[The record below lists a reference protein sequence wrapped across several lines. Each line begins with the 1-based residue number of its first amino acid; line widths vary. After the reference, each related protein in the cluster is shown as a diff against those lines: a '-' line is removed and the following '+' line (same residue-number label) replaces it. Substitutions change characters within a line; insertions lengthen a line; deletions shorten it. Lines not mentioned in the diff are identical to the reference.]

1 MLRRRTTALFLVAI
15 LGPACGGGTPS
26 LPDAT
31 TQGADASTPDRVTAD
46 DTDGD
51 EWPNAVDN
59 CPNVPNPEQRDRDGD
74 GVGDACDSCPATPNG
89 GQGGQPAQDACQVE
103 AETEPND
110 TPGQAQ
116 SLSMRPLGSVLSVR
130 GAIETAPT
138 GTSAV
143 DRYQIMVAAGT
154 FASIRVARASMDSLL
169 EPELEVSGGGYTAP
183 RQAAGLFEAERE
195 LFFAAAGVYTVTVR
209 DRRGPEGTPP
219 PGSSYAYE
227 LSLAVQD
234 AAPETLTLPLMK
246 RRITLRG
253 PGKVQVYQVDLPM
266 APRTRVELG
275 SALDDFGGPGVGL
288 DPITVLIAAGGE
300 VLGENDNLADGRR
313 DARVIAALPAAGRVK
328 VVVDHA
334 RNIGEGP
341 LELELTIDQPPDNA
355 ELEPNNTPALATA
368 LVYVG
373 QTHGVID
380 APVGGMADVDVYQ
393 FTATAGTVASFRAL
407 VDQNSQVDPRLVVA
421 RLVQGALVPLYV
433 NGDSSGISAR
443 ADAILPEAGP
453 YYLVVTDQRNVP
465 MAPVRGGPLFPYTV
479 FSERVGIEPVSELTT
494 TGTLTGT
501 IFPGGKVVR
510 HIVSASVGPS
520 LLELRPD
527 PPANAEL
534 SPQIRVY
541 RPGATALISE
551 GDDDVVAILPL
562 AGTYPVGVHN
572 KNEGKGALDMSYLL
586 RARLTQLGEATDEEP
601 NDTGVGQATPPLP
614 VSLAGALSEGDVD
627 RYAVVLPAGGFV
639 DVLVSGLAPGQTWT
653 LSAGVV
659 MFGSG
664 AATQRNLVVQGGTA
678 TLRVEG
684 SAGRYAVALR
694 YRP

>member
-15 LGPACGGGTPS
+15 LGPACGGGTPT

-59 CPNVPNPEQRDRDGD
+59 CPNVPNPEQRDRDSD

-89 GQGGQPAQDACQVE
+89 GKDGQPAQDACQVE
-103 AETEPND
+103 QETEPND

-130 GAIETAPT
+130 GAIEAAPT
-138 GTSAV
+138 GTRSV
-143 DRYQIMVAAGT
+143 DRFQIMVAAGT

-183 RQAAGLFEAERE
+183 RSAAGLFEAERE
-195 LFFAAAGVYTVTVR
+195 LFFGAAGLYTITVR
-209 DRRGPEGTPP
+209 DRRGPDGAPP
-219 PGSSYAYE
+219 PGSSYSYE

-234 AAPETLTLPLMK
+234 AAPETLNLPLMK

-253 PGKVQVYQVDLPM
+253 PGKVQIYGVDLPM

-275 SALDDFGGPGVGL
+275 SALDDFGGPGTGL
-288 DPITVLIAAGGE
+288 DPIAVLIAESGE
-300 VLGENDNLADGRR
+300 VLGENNDLAEGRS
-313 DARVIAALPAAGRVK
+313 DARVIATLPAAGRVK
-328 VVVDHA
+328 VVVDH
-334 RNIGEGP
+334 RQNIGEGS

-355 ELEPNNTPALATA
+355 ELEPNNTPALATP
-368 LVYVG
+368 LVFVG

-380 APVGGMADVDVYQ
+380 APIGGMADVDVYQ

-421 RLVQGALVPLYV
+421 RLVGGTLVPLYT

-443 ADAILPEAGP
+443 TDAILPEAGP

-510 HIVSASVGPS
+510 HIVSASVGPM

-527 PPANAEL
+527 PPANPEL
-534 SPQIRVY
+534 VPQIRVY

-551 GDDDVVAILPL
+551 GLDDVVAILPL

-572 KNEGKGALDMSYLL
+572 ANEGKGALDLSYVL
-586 RARLTQLGEATDEEP
+586 RAALTQLGEATDEEP

-614 VSLAGALSEGDVD
+614 VSLAGALGEGDVD
-627 RYAVVLPAGGFV
+627 RYAIVLPAAGFA

-653 LSAGVV
+653 LSAGTL

-664 AATQRNLVVQGGTA
+664 AATQRNLVVQGGTV

-684 SAGRYAVALR
+684 AAGRYAIAVR